1 MINVAIVGTGGISN
15 EHIKGLLTFP
25 ERCSIVALC
34 DIYPQ
39 KAEGVKVKYGL
50 DSMVFA
56 DHEKMLASGIK
67 IDLVHICTP
76 PYVHCEIAVNCM
88 NAGRNVVV
96 EKPMAA
102 CLAECGIGRAHV

>member
-39 KAEGVKVKYGL
+39 KAEGGGKGQLRTGQHGVCR
-50 DSMVFA
+50 S
-56 DHEKMLASGIK
+56 
-67 IDLVHICTP
+67 
-76 PYVHCEIAVNCM
+76 
-88 NAGRNVVV
+88 
-96 EKPMAA
+96 
-102 CLAECGIGRAHV
+102 